1 MFGMAFIGPFIGL
14 AWGMIWFGFWI
25 VMVLLRRQE
34 RLKILDMV
42 DQATR
47 EGRTLPPELLNRLTY
62 RRGGPR
68 NPLGA
73 GLILIAVGLG
83 MFTVGVMH
91 FYGDPGP
98 AARLFWGPFGLFPIP
113 LFIGVAFLLMGWLRK
128 NDDAG
133 L

>member
-1 MFGMAFIGPFIGL
+1 MV
-14 AWGMIWFGFWI
+14 WFGFWI

-68 NPLGA
+68 NPLGV
-73 GLILIAVGLG
+73 GLILIAIGLG
-83 MFTVGVMH
+83 MFTVGIMH

-113 LFIGVAFLLMGWLRK
+113 LFLGLAFLLMGWIRR
-128 NDDAG
+128 DDRAD